1 MGSGIHAVREDWVAQ
16 LTEEKGTLFGSSV
29 MRLETSYGML
39 SVALNEAFVL
49 RDEGELIRARAE
61 TAICGQLC
69 GQLAQ
74 RLLHSLQS
82 FEAHTR
88 HFGTVPAVAPLETSF
103 FRSEPARMAAK
114 WNEFLHHVLFGAR
127 TRWFHKLRTLQEVV
141 GEHMPARN
149 DCNAQVLPEG
159 SAARAGTGFPGPD
172 RSGRAY
178 SRPAGEARAV
188 PGSEIGPHCRTSRA
202 FPLLP
207 SCTHGAAGAPPGAD
221 HSKLKKQ
228 DNFWKGGRIGLTGCV
243 PAG

>member
-1 MGSGIHAVREDWVAQ
+1 MGPGIRAVQEGWLAQ

-141 GEHMPARN
+141 GGLESDFRTASEEIAEGTCLDPARRWESLDVLHFDLN
-149 DCNAQVLPEG
+149 TCLRETIVMLKCFLRVLPPEQVQDFQG
-159 SAARAGTGFPGPD
+159 LIALGEHTAARPV
-172 RSGRAY
+172 RRA
-178 SRPAGEARAV
+178 R
-188 PGSEIGPHCRTSRA
+188 SRA
-202 FPLLP
+202 
-207 SCTHGAAGAPPGAD
+207 A
-221 HSKLKKQ
+221 K
-228 DNFWKGGRIGLTGCV
+228 
-243 PAG
+243 